1 MFQTKVQD
9 KSPKKDLNEIE
20 ISHVLDKEIKAMVIK
35 MLTNLRRRMDDHR
48 DQAPPRGARAQA
60 VASAARAQAVASPAW
75 MGSLRFSS
83 VSCSRGFVDRA
94 PWGW

>member
-20 ISHVLDKEIKAMVIK
+20 ISHVLDKEIKAVVIK

-48 DQAPPRGARAQA
+48 DNLNKEIYRT
-60 VASAARAQAVASPAW
+60 AAHKS
-75 MGSLRFSS
+75 FN
-83 VSCSRGFVDRA
+83 
-94 PWGW
+94 

>member
-9 KSPKKDLNEIE
+9 KSPQKDLNEIE

-48 DQAPPRGARAQA
+48 DNLNKEIYRK
-60 VASAARAQAVASPAW
+60 AAHKS
-75 MGSLRFSS
+75 FN
-83 VSCSRGFVDRA
+83 
-94 PWGW
+94 

>member
-48 DQAPPRGARAQA
+48 DNLNKEIYRK
-60 VASAARAQAVASPAW
+60 AAHKI
-75 MGSLRFSS
+75 FN
-83 VSCSRGFVDRA
+83 
-94 PWGW
+94 

>member
-48 DQAPPRGARAQA
+48 DNLNKEIDRK
-60 VASAARAQAVASPAW
+60 AAHKS
-75 MGSLRFSS
+75 FN
-83 VSCSRGFVDRA
+83 
-94 PWGW
+94 